1 MKRQQK
7 IFLGFFLCLSVCMII
22 IAIVRVWGFIINN
35 TLNLVWGVF
44 WHQAEAAIA
53 IIMVS
58 ITAFRSLLGI
68 KALKAQEKKKMERS
82 WFAHRPKLL
91 ARYFEKSTEE
101 ESEFEQLPSV
111 PGATLTGMRT
121 FINGNRI
128 WDDSMAMGM
137 THQSEKDW
145 PLPASHKPQEIE
157 VTHKISTESDIFDG
171 AERTRAA
178 NFVWK

>member
-1 MKRQQK
+1 
-7 IFLGFFLCLSVCMII
+7 MII

-91 ARYFEKSTEE
+91 ARYFEKATEE

-121 FINGNRI
+121 SING
-128 WDDSMAMGM
+128 

-145 PLPASHKPQEIE
+145 PLPARHKPQEIE
-157 VTHKISTESDIFDG
+157 VTHKISTEFDIFDG
-171 AERTRAA
+171 AERIRAA
-178 NFVWK
+178 NFV